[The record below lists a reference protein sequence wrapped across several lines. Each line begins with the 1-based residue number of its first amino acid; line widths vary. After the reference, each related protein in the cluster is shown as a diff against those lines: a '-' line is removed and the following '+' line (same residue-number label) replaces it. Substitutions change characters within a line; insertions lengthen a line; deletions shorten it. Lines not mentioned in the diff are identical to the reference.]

1 MPSNETCVW
10 RVNEKQSMN
19 SLPFCLLCVRQV
31 DLCVSCAHTSWV
43 WGTISWNI
51 WRLFCGLPAW
61 FPEVCLANFLL
72 LLGRILFF
80 LYLLWFL
87 KKPRKPSTYEKHFF
101 SKKHSCKCSVGEW
114 TSKLFPILI
123 SVFEHGEGSLCLR
136 GLPYSC
142 SIVHLRVPCD
152 CGAKLCWWM
161 LLAS

>member
-1 MPSNETCVW
+1 MCMASEWKAVHELAPFLFALCEASGFMRIMCTYIMSVRNNQLEHLKAVLWIACLIPWGVPCKFPSPLRKNIIL
-10 RVNEKQSMN
+10 
-19 SLPFCLLCVRQV
+19 SLFAL
-31 DLCVSCAHTSWV
+31 VSQ
-43 WGTISWNI
+43 
-51 WRLFCGLPAW
+51 
-61 FPEVCLANFLL
+61 
-72 LLGRILFF
+72 
-80 LYLLWFL
+80 
-87 KKPRKPSTYEKHFF
+87 KKPENPAHMKRIFF